1 MTDVDDAS
9 PAWWLSEGALI
20 AYAALAL
27 TVVLIAP
34 HVFAWRQRTA
44 RRTQLMA
51 LLQRSPCTLS
61 LPELRNFTGQD
72 GVPILV
78 SMDGRIFDMTSA
90 PEFYGKGSGYHVYAG
105 REAGRALG
113 KMTLINN
120 KPQHA
125 IDLREPWVDDL
136 DAEQRKTKADWIK
149 KFETKYKL
157 VGTIRRE
164 PGAAST
170 ATAATR
176 VTAPPL
182 LAASMSGASAASK
195 LATEARTTGVAR

>member
-1 MTDVDDAS
+1 MASPAVDDAA
-9 PAWWLSEGALI
+9 PAFWLSEAALI
-20 AYAALAL
+20 AYAALAMAAA
-27 TVVLIAP
+27 LIAP
-34 HVFAWRQRTA
+34 HVLAWRERAA
-44 RRTQLMA
+44 RKTQLMG

-61 LPELRNFTGQD
+61 LQELRKFTGQD

-125 IDLREPWVDDL
+125 IDLLEPWVDDL

-149 KFETKYKL
+149 KFESKYTL
-157 VGTIRRE
+157 VGTIRPE
-164 PGAAST
+164 TGAAV
-170 ATAATR
+170 AAAGD
-176 VTAPPL
+176 APPL
-182 LAASMSGASAASK
+182 LAPSKNGASATSK
-195 LATEARTTGVAR
+195 LAAEARAADVAK